1 MADDWDSRAA
11 FDKTLWSLDKSSSPG
26 YPLMKEAPTVGQW
39 LKWTPSGPD
48 QTQAERLWQMV
59 KQVFE
64 LGYDHYFRVFVKDEP
79 HKVAK
84 AIEGRW
90 RLIIASS
97 LPVMV
102 SFNMAFKTMND
113 KLNDLLY
120 QTPSMQG
127 LVLCYGGWKR
137 FKAEARALN
146 LCMSKDLSGWDFN
159 SPGWVFRADL
169 ELRTR
174 LCDNPTAQWVR
185 LTEWLYADAFQKSKL
200 KFSNGMVYQ
209 QEFEGFMKSGIFN
222 TISTNSAA
230 MYFLHVA
237 ASLRAGIPLTVQ
249 YAVGD
254 DTIQSPFPDNY
265 IDELEQLGCRVKMV
279 EHGVEFVGTDFREGP
294 PMPMYFDKHLLS
306 VVQTDELS
314 STLDSFCRLY
324 AHSPRIVFWRTLAQ
338 DLGVPVHSVFYYK
351 FWYDS
356 PLAAV
361 LGWA

>member
-1 MADDWDSRAA
+1 
-11 FDKTLWSLDKSSSPG
+11 
-26 YPLMKEAPTVGQW
+26 MKESPTVGQW
-39 LKWTPSGPD
+39 LRWSPSGPD
-48 QTQAERLWQMV
+48 PTQAERLWQLV

-64 LGYDHYFRVFVKDEP
+64 LRYEHYFRVFVKDEP

-84 AIEGRW
+84 AVEGRW

-102 SFNMAFKTMND
+102 ASNMAFRVMND
-113 KLNDLLY
+113 KLNSHLY
-120 QTPSMQG
+120 QTPSLQG

-137 FKAEARALN
+137 FLSEARALN

-159 SPGWVFRADL
+159 SPGWVFDADL

-174 LCDNPTAQWVR
+174 LCDNPTAQWKR
-185 LTEWLYADAFQKSKL
+185 LTEWLYRDCFHESKL

-209 QEFEGFMKSGIFN
+209 QEFSGFMKSGIYN

-230 MYFLHVA
+230 MYFLHVV
-237 ASLRAGIPLTVQ
+237 ASLRAGVPLTVH
-249 YAVGD
+249 YSVGD
-254 DTIQSPFPDNY
+254 DTIQPPFNDRY
-265 IDELEQLGCRVKMV
+265 IDELEQLGCRVKV
-279 EHGVEFVGTDFREGP
+279 IEHGLEFVGTNFRERVP
-294 PMPMYFDKHLLS
+294 VPMYFDKHLLS
-306 VVQTDELS
+306 IVHTDELA

-324 AHSPRIVFWRTLAQ
+324 AHSPRIGFWKQLAQ
-338 DLGVPVHSVFYYK
+338 EMGVSVHSVFYYK

-356 PLAAV
+356 PLAAM